1 MSFRVKCNITMKI
14 ESMLIISLGSEGQ
27 GHTPWLDVVIFYPL
41 WRSSGWGFL
50 WLTEGLEFLFVIL
63 NWCLLQAYWTP
74 LLSLKCCNKI
84 YHTGYKQTKSS
95 HNGSKDEA

>member
-50 WLTEGLEFLFVIL
+50 WLTEGL
-63 NWCLLQAYWTP
+63 
-74 LLSLKCCNKI
+74 
-84 YHTGYKQTKSS
+84 
-95 HNGSKDEA
+95 